1 MQAFSLPQKANQL
14 SFVANNP
21 TNCLPSIGHL
31 TTKSDVYS
39 FGVVLLELLTGRRSV
54 DKKRKPREQ
63 NLVEWARPSLK
74 KPEKLHKI
82 MDPNLESQY
91 SAKGAEIAA
100 QVAYKCLSENPKSRP
115 HMGEVVA
122 ALEPVLELKDVPVGP
137 FVFTLI
143 VEDEKGEGGEEKVR
157 VESFRYE
164 GEKHRSHHD
173 RHKQKYPNSA
183 IHADDVFVW
192 NGSYARSLK
201 ACRRSLSNNRE
212 RGT

>member
-1 MQAFSLPQKANQL
+1 M
-14 SFVANNP
+14 
-21 TNCLPSIGHL
+21 
-31 TTKSDVYS
+31 YS

-63 NLVEWARPSLK
+63 NLVDWARPFLK
-74 KPEKLHKI
+74 KTDKLYKI

-91 SAKGAEIAA
+91 STKGAEIAA
-100 QVAYKCLSENPKSRP
+100 QVAYRCLSENPKSRP
-115 HMGEVVA
+115 HMREVVG
-122 ALEPVLELKDVPVGP
+122 ALEPVLEFKDVPVGP

-143 VEDEKGEGGEEKVR
+143 VEDEKGDDGEEKVR
-157 VESFRYE
+157 VESFRYD
-164 GEKHRSHHD
+164 GEKPRSHHD

-192 NGSYARSLK
+192 NGSYARSLR

-212 RGT
+212 RGA